1 MSGNHGVIP
10 KLDLEGMS
18 KNMEKMYSDLKKLTE
33 KSQLLLCDLNLA
45 CNYQGKEKY
54 IRKAKDKN
62 IFKKEKTSMLPQGD
76 KVFN

>member
-1 MSGNHGVIP
+1 MKKHHSYCMSGNHGVIP
-10 KLDLEGMS
+10 KLDLEGM
-18 KNMEKMYSDLKKLTE
+18 K